1 MRYLK
6 EILKFYFFPFLIISG
21 IFLVYHH
28 ALWISMRQHHFD
40 INTNSHTNRQVL
52 VEAKRARQYFN
63 NSTTWTSWL
72 AYKIPL
78 HFYFSNCF
86 CHYNQTKLKTLCT
99 IKIYRKNQH
108 LEIHRLYVIT
118 VKLDVILN
126 TAFLI
131 QNDLFDNLWIE
142 FIVLN

>member
-1 MRYLK
+1 MSQVSGYRHLK
-6 EILKFYFFPFLIISG
+6 QISKFNSFLFIVSG
-21 IFLVYHH
+21 ILLVNHH

-86 CHYNQTKLKTLCT
+86 WHYNQTKLKTLCT
-99 IKIYRKNQH
+99 IKINRKNQH
-108 LEIHRLYVIT
+108 LEIHRLCQIGCYSKYIV
-118 VKLDVILN
+118 VPN
-126 TAFLI
+126 TK
-131 QNDLFDNLWIE
+131 W
-142 FIVLN
+142 FIW